1 MPILNHPWPYLTTA
15 AFAALLFYYVHRQP
29 HRPGAHWFSWLV
41 GVSLIWP
48 LAAAL
53 STVVHS
59 NSLLYALFVLQSVC
73 SLAVT
78 ALVLMVVLEYTGSE
92 TWIARRALLLLF
104 LPALLLAIVAFSFP
118 QIFASFEVRSGFPIF
133 TAQPLLKWGLFAYVA
148 IVFSVSCAV
157 LLTRLMRAPAF
168 WAPILL
174 LMAGAV
180 VPVISYALIRPQWI
194 TVPPIQAGILL
205 INVTILLYFVAL
217 YSFRI
222 LDVIPVARDTLISHM
237 PYGMIVLDAEYR
249 LVDFNTAAQALP
261 GLPGKLVRQRAASR
275 VLDGWWE
282 RLAPLIGPEHIS
294 QDFEVGRRIFH
305 VTSQALLQTSGW
317 RLGQVF
323 LVEDIA
329 QERQA
334 QLQQVQALRSLAIL
348 EERENLAR
356 ELHDSLGQSLAA
368 ARLQASTARFLLA
381 QGELGELDE
390 SLEQMVNAAMAA
402 EVDVARVPARCKD
415 SLLARASFLR
425 GIAAICAA
433 VQPAIQPAGR
443 VMRSPAD

>member
-1 MPILNHPWPYLTTA
+1 M
-15 AFAALLFYYVHRQP
+15 
-29 HRPGAHWFSWLV
+29 

-174 LMAGAV
+174 LMAA
-180 VPVISYALIRPQWI
+180 P
-194 TVPPIQAGILL
+194 
-205 INVTILLYFVAL
+205 
-217 YSFRI
+217 SFR
-222 LDVIPVARDTLISHM
+222 
-237 PYGMIVLDAEYR
+237 
-249 LVDFNTAAQALP
+249 
-261 GLPGKLVRQRAASR
+261 
-275 VLDGWWE
+275 
-282 RLAPLIGPEHIS
+282 
-294 QDFEVGRRIFH
+294 
-305 VTSQALLQTSGW
+305 
-317 RLGQVF
+317 
-323 LVEDIA
+323 
-329 QERQA
+329 
-334 QLQQVQALRSLAIL
+334 
-348 EERENLAR
+348 
-356 ELHDSLGQSLAA
+356 
-368 ARLQASTARFLLA
+368 
-381 QGELGELDE
+381 
-390 SLEQMVNAAMAA
+390 
-402 EVDVARVPARCKD
+402 
-415 SLLARASFLR
+415 
-425 GIAAICAA
+425 
-433 VQPAIQPAGR
+433 
-443 VMRSPAD
+443 